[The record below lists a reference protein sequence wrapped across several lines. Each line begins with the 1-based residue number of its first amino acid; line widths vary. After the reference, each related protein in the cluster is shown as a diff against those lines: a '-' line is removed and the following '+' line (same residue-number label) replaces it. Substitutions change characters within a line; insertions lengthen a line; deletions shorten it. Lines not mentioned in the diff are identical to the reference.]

1 MQNETWTFTQEA
13 VFRIKVALFVIYLP
27 ICTLV
32 VLSTTNYLYIVGLQ
46 IRIQRSKTRKTNVT
60 EVAVSPVYKEWTY
73 ERKILQAKNK
83 LNHLLCINLIL
94 NTPTTY
100 KNKHTM
106 YILPPK
112 QYINHL
118 ILNYIELTV
127 DFQNRLYK
135 VVNLSYKYDLQ
146 KSLCGQN
153 GH

>member
-1 MQNETWTFTQEA
+1 MQNETWTFKQEA
-13 VFRIKVALFVIYLP
+13 VFRIKVALFDIYLP

-32 VLSTTNYLYIVGLQ
+32 VLSTANYLYIVGLQ
-46 IRIQRSKTRKTNVT
+46 IRIQRSKTSKTNVT
-60 EVAVSPVYKEWTY
+60 EVAVSPKNGLMREKYCK
-73 ERKILQAKNK
+73 QKNK

>member
-46 IRIQRSKTRKTNVT
+46 IRIQRSKTSKTNVT
-60 EVAVSPVYKEWTY
+60 EVAVSPKNGLMREKYCK
-73 ERKILQAKNK
+73 QKNK

>member
-13 VFRIKVALFVIYLP
+13 VLRIKVALFVNYLP

-46 IRIQRSKTRKTNVT
+46 IRIQRSKTSKTNVT
-60 EVAVSPVYKEWTY
+60 EVAVSPKNGLMREKYCK
-73 ERKILQAKNK
+73 QKNK

>member
-60 EVAVSPVYKEWTY
+60 EVAVSPKNGLMREKYCK
-73 ERKILQAKNK
+73 QKNK